1 MARSQETWNKKEIQN
16 KKDKKRKDK
25 EAKKL
30 DRKENKGS
38 GSLDDMIAYVD
49 ENGMISST
57 PPDPTK
63 KAKIKLEDIQIGVS
77 RRAEPDPEDL
87 IQKGIVTYMNDA
99 KGFGFIRN
107 LKTQESIFVHKKE
120 LLEAVQ
126 ENNKVTFEV
135 KPGPKGMNAVN
146 VKIDRS

>member
-38 GSLDDMIAYVD
+38 SSLDDMIAYVD

>member
-1 MARSQETWNKKEIQN
+1 MARSQESWNKKEIQN

-25 EAKKL
+25 EAKKIE
-30 DRKENKGS
+30 RKENKGGS
-38 GSLDDMIAYVD
+38 SLDDMIAYVD
-49 ENGMISST
+49 ENGMITST

-63 KAKIKLEDIQIGVS
+63 KTKINVEDIQIGVS

-120 LLEAVQ
+120 LLEPVQ
-126 ENNKVTFEV
+126 ENNKVSFEV

>member
-1 MARSQETWNKKEIQN
+1 MARSQESWNKKEIQN

-25 EAKKL
+25 EAKKIE
-30 DRKENKGS
+30 RKENKGGS
-38 GSLDDMIAYVD
+38 SLDDMIAYVD
-49 ENGMISST
+49 ENGMITST
-57 PPDPTK
+57 PPDPSKKTK
-63 KAKIKLEDIQIGVS
+63 INVEDIQIGVS

-120 LLEAVQ
+120 LLEPVQ
-126 ENNKVTFEV
+126 ENNKVSFEV

>member
-1 MARSQETWNKKEIQN
+1 MARSQESWNKKEIQN
-16 KKDKKRKDK
+16 KKDKKRKEK
-25 EAKKL
+25 EAKKVE
-30 DRKENKGS
+30 RKENKGGS
-38 GSLDDMIAYVD
+38 SLDDMIAYVD
-49 ENGMISST
+49 ENGMITST

-63 KAKIKLEDIQIGVS
+63 KAKINVEDIQIGVS
-77 RRAEPDPEDL
+77 RRAEPTAEEL
-87 IQKGIVTYMNDA
+87 IQHGIVTYMNDA

-120 LLEAVQ
+120 LLEPVQ

-135 KPGPKGMNAVN
+135 RPGPKGMNAVG